1 MSASKSQRPQA
12 GEFGPAEMVYQVSK
26 TDKFYLTS
34 NFLQSDIKIFLKVL
48 KRNLCTGLREAW
60 SR

>member
-1 MSASKSQRPQA
+1 MAASKSQRSQA

-26 TDKFYLTS
+26 TDKLYLTS

>member
-26 TDKFYLTS
+26 TDKLYPTS
-34 NFLQSDIKIFLKVL
+34 NFLQSFFRQKDLSKNISK
-48 KRNLCTGLREAW
+48 KRVHRP
-60 SR
+60 

>member
-26 TDKFYLTS
+26 TDKLYLAS
-34 NFLQSDIKIFLKVL
+34 NFLQSDKKIFLKVL
-48 KRNLCTGLREAW
+48 
-60 SR
+60 